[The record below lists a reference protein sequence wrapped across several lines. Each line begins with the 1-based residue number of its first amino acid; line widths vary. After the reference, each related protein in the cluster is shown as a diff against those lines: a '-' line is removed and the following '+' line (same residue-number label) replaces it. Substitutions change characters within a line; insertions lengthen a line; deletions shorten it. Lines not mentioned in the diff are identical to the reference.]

1 METNVP
7 QNEEEETKEIEQQE
21 NQEQPKTTLNL
32 KVDYQ
37 EQIKKAR
44 EAAVMEFKFA
54 EEETL
59 QKIEQEKQQKIEEE
73 KQQKIEKEAAKVA
86 MKVNNVKPP
95 RPNSAKKNLKVKRD
109 KQREDFEKQQQE
121 ANLEI
126 DRLLMQNEDEFSM
139 KVEIYNH

>member
-7 QNEEEETKEIEQQE
+7 QNEEEETKEIEQHE
-21 NQEQPKTTLNL
+21 SQEQPKQTQNL

-44 EAAVMEFKFA
+44 EAAVIEFKFA

-73 KQQKIEKEAAKVA
+73 KQLKIEKEAAKA
-86 MKVNNVKPP
+86 ALKFNNVKPP
-95 RPNSAKKNLKVKRD
+95 RPNSAKKNLKVK
-109 KQREDFEKQQQE
+109 
-121 ANLEI
+121 
-126 DRLLMQNEDEFSM
+126 
-139 KVEIYNH
+139 

>member
-7 QNEEEETKEIEQQE
+7 QNEEEETKEIEQHE
-21 NQEQPKTTLNL
+21 SQEQPKQTQNL

-44 EAAVMEFKFA
+44 EAAVIEFKFA

-73 KQQKIEKEAAKVA
+73 KQLKIEKEAAKA
-86 MKVNNVKPP
+86 ALKVNNVKPP

-109 KQREDFEKQQQE
+109 KQREDFEKQQ
-121 ANLEI
+121 
-126 DRLLMQNEDEFSM
+126 
-139 KVEIYNH
+139 